1 MSLDKILAISGKPGL
16 YELKAQTRGGFV
28 AESLVDGK
36 KLSVSVRHNVSM
48 LSEIAI
54 YTYTEEIPLKDVFQ
68 KIAEKEDGKEA
79 ISHKESKAKLEE
91 YFKEI
96 LPEYDEDRVYV
107 SDIKKVFQWYNMLIG
122 AGMNDFSIS
131 EEKTK
136 KEASTEENNKDEA
149 SAEEE

>member
-122 AGMNDFSIS
+122 AGMNDFSVT

-136 KEASTEENNKDEA
+136 GEASTEENNKDEA

>member
-1 MSLDKILAISGKPGL
+1 MSLDKVLAISGKPGL
-16 YELKAQTRGGFV
+16 YELKAQTRGGFI
-28 AESLVDGK
+28 AESLADRK

-48 LSEIAI
+48 LSEIAM
-54 YTYTEEIPLKDVFQ
+54 YTYTEEVPLKEVFR

-107 SDIKKVFQWYNMLIG
+107 SDIKKVFQWYNILVG
-122 AGMNDFSIS
+122 AEMNDFSVS
-131 EEKTK
+131 EEEESKQEEVK
-136 KEASTEENNKDEA
+136 EEASTEEE
-149 SAEEE
+149 